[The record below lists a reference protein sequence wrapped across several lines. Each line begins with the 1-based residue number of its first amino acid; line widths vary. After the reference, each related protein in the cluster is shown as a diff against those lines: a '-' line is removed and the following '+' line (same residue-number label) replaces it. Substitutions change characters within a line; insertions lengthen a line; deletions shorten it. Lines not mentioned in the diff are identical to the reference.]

1 MKKYW
6 FVILWALFVIVSCA
20 AFPIYNFN
28 KHYSYSLT
36 GITLYLNIVCFAE
49 LGIFEKKMLKS
60 WELQKVVMINLG
72 IILLGMLC
80 RYLLEFGEVSN
91 TYNFT
96 VPNILLH
103 VVATFTISMIS
114 YMVKK

>member
-6 FVILWALFVIVSCA
+6 FVILWVLFVIVSCA

-28 KHYSYSLT
+28 KPYSYSLT

-49 LGIFEKKMLKS
+49 LGIFEKKILKN
-60 WELQKVVMINLG
+60 WEPHKVVIINLG

-91 TYNFT
+91 IYNFT

-103 VVATFTISMIS
+103 VAATFTISMIS
-114 YMVKK
+114 YLIKK